1 MSLIRYGAVRVE
13 VASKFY
19 GSAPG
24 GAYFRPLPRPM
35 PAHADYRAFC
45 RTAPDLPVFAQPWYL
60 DACAE
65 GGAWDAVLAR
75 ENGRVVAA
83 WPYFHKRRGPWR
95 YATMPPFV
103 KWLGPYLLPELRA
116 DPRHE
121 VAALAALLA
130 QLPPL
135 AAFKQNCYPTLA
147 DGQLL
152 RGQSFGHT
160 TAYTYRL
167 GPLRDLA
174 RVEAGLHQGIRRDI
188 RQARRKV
195 HVVHDLSLATFWAV
209 NRLSFTRQGLSV
221 PYAEAQFRRLDG
233 ALAAQGARQLFFA
246 VDAQGRV
253 HSVAYLIWDATTAY
267 YHLAGDDPAL
277 RTSGAGILLAWEC
290 IRYASEVLG
299 LNCFDFEGSMLPGVE
314 RVRVRFGAVQT
325 PYFFVWK
332 YHSRLFEWLDKLKS

>member
-1 MSLIRYGAVRVE
+1 
-13 VASKFY
+13 
-19 GSAPG
+19 
-24 GAYFRPLPRPM
+24 M
-35 PAHADYRAFC
+35 PTHAAYRAFC

-60 DACAE
+60 DACAA
-65 GGAWDAVLAR
+65 GGTWGVALAH
-75 ENGRVVAA
+75 ESGRVVAA

-103 KWLGPYLLPELRA
+103 KWLGPYLLPELRT
-116 DPRHE
+116 DPRRE
-121 VAALAALLA
+121 AAALAALGA

-152 RGQSFGHT
+152 RGQGFEHA

-167 GPLRDLA
+167 GPLHDLA
-174 RVEAGLHQGIRRDI
+174 RVEAGLHRGIRRDI
-188 RQARRKV
+188 RQARGKV
-195 HVVHDLSLATFWAV
+195 RVVHDLGLDTFWAV
-209 NRLSFTRQGLSV
+209 NGLSFARQGLAV
-221 PYAEAQFRRLDG
+221 PYSEAQFRQLDG

-277 RTSGAGILLAWEC
+277 RASGAGILLAWEC

-299 LNCFDFEGSMLPGVE
+299 LNCFDFEGSMLPGVA

-325 PYFFVWK
+325 PYFFIWK
-332 YHSRLFEWLDKLKS
+332 YHSRLFEWLDKLKN